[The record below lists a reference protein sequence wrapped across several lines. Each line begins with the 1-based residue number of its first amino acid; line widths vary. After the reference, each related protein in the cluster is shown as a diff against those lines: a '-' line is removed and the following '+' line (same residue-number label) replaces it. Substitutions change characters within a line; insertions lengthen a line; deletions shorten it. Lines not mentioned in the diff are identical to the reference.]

1 MKTLYNRRVTILRK
15 ISSVSDGMMG
25 TEEHWGVHL
34 RSVACS
40 VEPVSAEER
49 LAYGKEDYVLSY
61 RLRCASIDVKPT
73 DRVVYGTSTYNVLS
87 ISILRDSHM
96 SILLGTSK

>member
-1 MKTLYNRRVTILRK
+1 MKTLFNKRVTILRK
-15 ISSVSDGMMG
+15 ISCVSDGMTGM
-25 TEEHWGVHL
+25 EEHWGVHL

-49 LAYGKEDYVLSY
+49 LAYGKEDYVLTH
-61 RLRCASIDVKPT
+61 RLRCASLDIKPA
-73 DRVVYGTSTYNVLS
+73 DRVTYENSTYNVLS
-87 ISILRDSHM
+87 ISILRDGHM